1 MKKKLLCTLA
11 LICAMSTSAFAAT
24 SVAINNKTIDNSS
37 VIEENGT
44 TYISV
49 RPVAEALDLNVE
61 WISETKTVILSNG
74 GPIYITFSI
83 GENGYTFAK
92 TAPMPLSGA
101 PIIINSATYVPVDVV
116 TDLLSYKVEEDG
128 NTLNIKTDETTT
140 EIDEAAT
147 DKIAAEGF
155 TGIVTEVSEE
165 EILFNDFVKG
175 EVRLNKSDNVKV
187 TDLNGNTVDINSI
200 TVDTKLVVE
209 YGEAMTMSIPPL
221 NNPISIVVCE

>member
-11 LICAMSTSAFAAT
+11 LIGAMSTSAFAAT

-101 PIIINSATYVPVDVV
+101 PIIINSATYVPVDIV

>member
-11 LICAMSTSAFAAT
+11 LIGAMSTSALAAT